1 MEAKK
6 CCKRVYRGGS
16 MMSSHCDK
24 IAVKDGWCKIHH
36 PDYIKA
42 KNDARCSK
50 WNAEYAAKKQARLEA
65 EAKQA
70 ALESIAAK
78 APARIKALEDMV
90 EMLDHLLSADGGFY
104 ASGVV
109 HNDVVKLLEKRGV

>member
-1 MEAKK
+1 MEAKT
-6 CCKRVYRGGS
+6 CCARVKLEGRWNYGTCS
-16 MMSSHCDK
+16 K
-24 IAVKDGWCKIHH
+24 VAIKDGFCKIHH

-42 KNDARCSK
+42 KNDAINARRE
-50 WNAEYAAKKQARLEA
+50 AEYSAHKQARLEA

-109 HNDVVKLLEKRGV
+109 HNDVVKLLEKRGI